1 MQAIRSHLSRCVVAG
16 IVALLPI
23 GGTVLS
29 ALHLESMIA
38 DSWLKDDALKTLVS
52 VGTLPVE
59 QAALGG

>member
-1 MQAIRSHLSRCVVAG
+1 MQAIRSHLSRCIVAG

-29 ALHLESMIA
+29 VLYLESMIA